1 MSIYTQ
7 TPLRVSFFGG
17 GSDYKEY
24 FTENEGAV
32 LGSSINKY
40 IYIFELPMSS
50 FSPKKFKLS
59 YRKTEEV
66 DHPKDFKHP
75 VVSSVL
81 CEMNWTHPIN
91 ISTMSDLPGGTGL
104 GSSSAFSV
112 GLLKLMNCLTKN
124 NKDNLSLA
132 KEAFRIEHDV
142 LNENVGFQDHLHASF
157 GGLNLYRLSGNKVTI
172 EPIQLKDSFRSLLN
186 KSLIMV
192 YTGQH
197 RHASTIVADQINAT
211 KNKLNTEYINELVD
225 LTIHCANALQTNS
238 SDTSLLKD
246 LGLMLQRSWELK
258 KSFSSKITNSSIDEI
273 YEKGMALG
281 ALGGKLC
288 GAGGGGFVLFIV
300 EEEKHFLFRDNF
312 DAMNVMNISLTN
324 SGTFVKEI

>member
-17 GSDYKEY
+17 GSDYQEY
-24 FTENEGAV
+24 YLENEGAV

-50 FSPKKFKLS
+50 FAPKKFKLS

-66 DHPKDFKHP
+66 DDPKELNHP
-75 VVSSVL
+75 VVRSVL
-81 CEMNWTHPIN
+81 VEMNWTHPIN

-112 GLLKLMNCLTKN
+112 GLLKLMNHLAKN
-124 NKDNLSLA
+124 DKDRLSLA

-142 LNENVGFQDHLHASF
+142 LKENVGIQDHLHASF

-172 EPIQLKDSFRSLLN
+172 EPIQLADSFKILLN

-192 YTGQH
+192 YTGEQ
-197 RHASTIVADQINAT
+197 RHASTVLVDQIQAT
-211 KNKLNTEYINELVD
+211 KKKLNTEYIKELVD
-225 LTIHCANALQTNS
+225 LTIYCCNILQTRTC
-238 SDTSLLKD
+238 DISLLKD

-258 KSFSSKITNSSIDEI
+258 KSFSNKVTNSSIDEI
-273 YEKGMALG
+273 YKKGIALG

-300 EEEKHFLFRDNF
+300 EEEKHHLFRDNF
-312 DAMNVMNISLTN
+312 GNINVMNISLTD
-324 SGTFVKEI
+324 SGSFIKEI